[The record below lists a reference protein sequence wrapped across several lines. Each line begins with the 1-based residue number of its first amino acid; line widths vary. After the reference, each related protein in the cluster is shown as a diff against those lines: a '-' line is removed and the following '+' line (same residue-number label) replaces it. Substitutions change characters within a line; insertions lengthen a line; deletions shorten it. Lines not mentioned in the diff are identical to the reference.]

1 VTRIEKRSGS
11 VGQEAPRP
19 SLPGEVEQAGFA
31 PAKMLRGRAG
41 GLGNVSANM
50 FTRSSSVEGEAMRA
64 DTLRLV
70 PYKVFRP
77 GSYFGDVELLGKKMR
92 RDTARCESTVG
103 ALLSI
108 ASIDFFTIIDQWP
121 QFRRVWQAEA
131 ARRGK
136 ATVAALKHRVQ
147 GSLRDAAARRLQA
160 FWREKRERR
169 LRPTAP
175 QEVVGLLRDAAL
187 PDRPP
192 RPSQEPV
199 GLARAGHSGEC
210 GATWESSGE
219 PEGPICACAFTPCGR
234 LCKYGQGFA
243 EALISKHITAL
254 RVEMLE
260 EIRQGFARIEEAR
273 DLQHAGGGP
282 GVLV

>member
-1 VTRIEKRSGS
+1 MAAAHSARIEKRSGS

-103 ALLSI
+103 A
-108 ASIDFFTIIDQWP
+108 P
-121 QFRRVWQAEA
+121 
-131 ARRGK
+131 RGG
-136 ATVAALKHRVQ
+136 VLGGGVQ
-147 GSLRDAAARRLQA
+147 GSACGASGGPLRMFEVLCVDQQGCAWPARS
-160 FWREKRERR
+160 
-169 LRPTAP
+169 
-175 QEVVGLLRDAAL
+175 QEFGLL
-187 PDRPP
+187 
-192 RPSQEPV
+192 
-199 GLARAGHSGEC
+199 GI
-210 GATWESSGE
+210 SS
-219 PEGPICACAFTPCGR
+219 
-234 LCKYGQGFA
+234 
-243 EALISKHITAL
+243 
-254 RVEMLE
+254 
-260 EIRQGFARIEEAR
+260 RQGRSRFG
-273 DLQHAGGGP
+273 L
-282 GVLV
+282 